1 MSYLYCY
8 YLRPTTT
15 RQYDLLC
22 GLCDP
27 IERHFDIT
35 GKKSYDL
42 NYPVAYQK
50 KEKVALCVS
59 IADVMCSSGVKGTP
73 NFSHLLSITMEMF
86 LQLCNDPHSDV
97 RMIADES
104 LNRIIRAMLD
114 NNVVKIQVELHKEI
128 KKNGSARTLRAALWR
143 FAELCHMIRPQKGKP
158 YVLNLIPCI
167 LHIAQRTEEP
177 VLETLAVAMP
187 KIFAALGNFTS
198 DNDVKS
204 LLKVFLVNLSS
215 PAAVVRRT
223 AATSIL
229 AVCVHCRKPHVFIAY
244 ILNTLLDCVVPIRDT
259 QPVWTVLGVLGCLRH
274 LLPHFGTTKPGEEEL
289 KGSFGVRKRH
299 QEAPQAV
306 DRLIQLANALVVLSS
321 TAEDGEIE
329 VRISVYEL
337 CLHYTNHP
345 DHNVVNAALE
355 TLHQL
360 LQAPP
365 GALVPVLL
373 SPQGITRSRVH
384 ATDGGDQLSRRSL
397 SQMSVAPSL
406 APGDIGSLLDPET
419 DPDLTSVERW
429 VNESKPG
436 VIFSSSLSLLPPA
449 VPERVRAGPSEGPE
463 DEDEEES
470 CVSQVDEGPQY
481 SNIRIGQIREQEESV
496 LDSPSRPPLSS
507 VQSFQQSEDTKLS
520 PDDEQ
525 TTYSVPL
532 SPTFTQTSVPFSAC
546 DVGSFTDADVS
557 LKFCSRHLAAMFL
570 LTGCPG
576 HTMPDR
582 NIRVSVK
589 ALALSCLASIL
600 RLTPDVFL
608 LPLDKNKTP
617 NTEGVQLL
625 SDTLLYSQH
634 SDPQLR
640 ALVSTLISS
649 VLKSA
654 LIQSGRDLS
663 RWLGDT
669 SLVLPGHFLELL
681 LKGLKD
687 ESSVCCGQTLAAVG
701 ACLPDLLE
709 CVDNRQWLPILGA
722 LLDMVA
728 NPYWLVKVKL
738 AGVVGEMSFVTIH
751 HLVGSPDYQEKI
763 LHSVLLVLLRD
774 ENARVRHAAAE
785 AFVKT
790 VPYLFYP
797 VDHGGQDPVTAKAAL
812 YSRVYISPL
821 IVGCLQ
827 GHPSSLPQRPNIS
840 SLPAPFNVGLTGT
853 YVASLDA
860 ALSRVVNLLSQQLL
874 MSQSRHLV
882 FGCCETLTL
891 LSVEYLTT
899 VYPQAWNCQLAPR
912 KNSQS
917 AGVPVSASAGLLATT
932 LSLLTSSPV
941 SVDLSCQQWLLHLAG
956 NMFSGLAVNS
966 LRTVEILSP
975 PSQVDP
981 HKELWAMFQD
991 RQLSVLSEHLLGHV
1005 LRLLSIFVHVL
1016 EDAHPT
1022 LPSTKIPV
1030 PPSLSPIKRKGRMD
1044 ITESRGMSP
1053 VKIGLDKE
1061 DKMEEKK
1068 SGRGVP
1074 LGLFANLPHYVKIHD
1089 MVKSAYTNYK
1099 TIHPRHIGSNARQ
1112 STLVTLGPMPD
1123 NLPSSRCVQCQTILP
1138 RHIGS
1143 NARQSTLVT
1152 LGPIPD
1158 NTPSSR
1164 WVQYQTIHPRH
1175 VGSNTRQYTLVTLG
1189 PIPDNTPSSR
1199 WVQYQTIHP
1208 RHVGSNTRQYT
1219 LVTLGPIPDNT
1230 PSSRWV
1236 QYQTIHP
1243 RHVGS
1248 NTRQYT
1254 LVTLGPIPDNTPSSR
1269 WVQYQTIHPRHVG
1282 SNTRQYTLVTLGP
1295 IPDNTPLSHWVQCQ
1309 TIYPRHVVSNARQS
1323 TLVTLCPMPD
1333 NPPSSRW
1340 VQCQTIHPRHIVSNA
1355 RQYTLVT
1362 LGSMPDNLPLSHWV
1376 QCQTIYPRHVV
1387 SNAKQSTLVTLC
1399 PMPDNPPSSRWVQ
1412 CQTIHPRHVVS
1423 NARQSNLVTLC
1434 SMPDNPP
1441 SSRCVQCQ
1449 TILPRHVGFN
1459 TRQSTLVTLGSIPDN
1474 PPSSRWV
1481 QSQTIHPR
1489 HVGSNARQYTLVTL
1503 GPIPDNTPSS
1513 RWVQCQTIYPRHITL
1528 DCGASEKF
1536 ISLLRTTLE
1545 ALSQLLEI
1553 VSLHEA
1559 GRVAEEILAY
1569 MRLTISI
1576 EPTST
1581 VKCVQQTRSAT
1592 YGSCAVCPQLLKSLF
1607 GTNLSARWEE
1617 EPDKRPQMGLNSGG
1631 GFYNTCLQIPYKHL
1645 TDYVSS
1651 ASSTLDHIAPWL
1663 NYFYKKGER
1672 KASTVFKSVNRGAD
1686 KTALASYIRLFEP
1699 MVIKALKQY
1708 TVTSDVQLQCRVLLL
1723 LIQLVQLRVNY
1734 CLLDSDQ
1741 IFIGF
1746 VLKQFE
1752 FIEEGQIPRTNTC
1765 VHMCTRVSQCRQLA
1779 RSKSHEDKHVC
1790 AHMYPSISVSPT
1802 CTLRVPRGQTRV
1814 CTYVPEYLSVANL
1827 HEDSQQ
1833 RKVRE
1838 TRLYNMCCSQP
1849 EELVPRIFYFLVHL
1863 SYEKHHSKCI
1873 IGVPKVIQLCDELMA
1888 SGQPPVSHCIQALVP
1903 VVEDV
1908 FLVRGTTGSTADL
1921 KDLDTQREFLVSMLL
1936 RLVEY
1941 HQVLELLGLVLSESR
1956 QGCDWEERWR
1966 RWSRQVMD
1974 TLLPLLA
1981 KGRVRLESRVA
1992 QLALHRLLAAASPC
2006 VLRPVDPL
2014 LKVLLSDP
2022 LHLHSSLVG
2031 VQRWLGMVLAV
2042 LSVLVAQGKEE
2053 VVLARLEELGLS
2065 VPSPEI
2071 IYQKESRDPLNAT
2084 QSSAR
2089 LPPDQVLARML
2100 LRVLGVV
2107 SSELHTCVLNPVS
2120 SEDWNYLHEQFSV
2133 FLLYCIHMFQSGAS
2147 MQQHPGTGVTQ
2158 VTSRDWVDTG
2168 DTGSYCRV
2176 ANATMLMIQSEGP
2189 ESLPMADVNTL
2200 FLELSTRCPLLTF
2213 LWCYLLTLL
2222 NYSDQGF
2229 WAQVLRTQPH
2239 QLLLDQRY
2247 STVHC
2252 QGILVQ
2258 ACQTRGPI
2266 GDLMMSQ

>member
-143 FAELCHMIRPQKGKP
+143 FAELCHMISSRVYCESDTLNPAATEAGCIQKFVASLCNVATLCAGSIS
-158 YVLNLIPCI
+158 VLQHTL
-167 LHIAQRTEEP
+167 LHPTRCSGLSAVDLVPLYSPTDPRRRTEEP

-306 DRLIQLANALVVLSS
+306 DRLIQ
-321 TAEDGEIE
+321 
-329 VRISVYEL
+329 VYEL

-449 VPERVRAGPSEGPE
+449 VPERVRAGHSEGPE

-1143 NARQSTLVT
+1143 NARQS
-1152 LGPIPD
+1152 
-1158 NTPSSR
+1158 
-1164 WVQYQTIHPRH
+1164 HPRH

-1189 PIPDNTPSSR
+1189 PIPDNTPS
-1199 WVQYQTIHP
+1199 
-1208 RHVGSNTRQYT
+1208 
-1219 LVTLGPIPDNT
+1219 
-1230 PSSRWV
+1230 
-1236 QYQTIHP
+1236 
-1243 RHVGS
+1243 
-1248 NTRQYT
+1248 
-1254 LVTLGPIPDNTPSSR
+1254 
-1269 WVQYQTIHPRHVG
+1269 
-1282 SNTRQYTLVTLGP
+1282 
-1295 IPDNTPLSHWVQCQ
+1295 SHWVQCQ

-1513 RWVQCQTIYPRHITL
+1513 RWITL

-1553 VSLHEA
+1553 ASLHEA

-1569 MRLTISI
+1569 MRLTIPI

-1581 VKCVQQTRSAT
+1581 VKCVQQVSSVHSWQDAVHTLARRDGTRRLPGSLVGLSAT

-1752 FIEEGQIPRTNTC
+1752 FIEEGQIPVANLHAQSPMRTNTC
-1765 VHMCTRVSQCRQLA
+1765 VHICTRVSQCRQLA
-1779 RSKSHEDKHVC
+1779 RSESHEDKHV
-1790 AHMYPSISVSPT
+1790 
-1802 CTLRVPRGQTRV
+1802 
-1814 CTYVPEYLSVANL
+1814 
-1827 HEDSQQ
+1827 
-1833 RKVRE
+1833 
-1838 TRLYNMCCSQP
+1838 QP

-1888 SGQPPVSHCIQALVP
+1888 SGQPPVSHCECVSRHWYRWWKTCSWCEGP
-1903 VVEDV
+1903 P
-1908 FLVRGTTGSTADL
+1908 GSTADL

>member
-1 MSYLYCY
+1 MFDPWVFLYIFDQLFSFQNIFSQRCQKCY
-8 YLRPTTT
+8 IKGRGGRIHVVYPFLFSEAYSQEKMATLEKLIKSLENLK
-15 RQYDLLC
+15 LLQ
-22 GLCDP
+22 LSPQISD
-27 IERHFDIT
+27 ESSAR
-35 GKKSYDL
+35 
-42 NYPVAYQK
+42 K

-306 DRLIQLANALVVLSS
+306 DRLIQ
-321 TAEDGEIE
+321 
-329 VRISVYEL
+329 VYEL

-436 VIFSSSLSLLPPA
+436 VIFSSSLSLLPPV
-449 VPERVRAGPSEGPE
+449 VPERVGAGPLEGPGDE
-463 DEDEEES
+463 DEDES
-470 CVSQVDEGPQY
+470 CMSQVDEGPQY
-481 SNIRIGQIREQEESV
+481 SNIRIGQIREQEESL
-496 LDSPSRPPLSS
+496 LDSPGRPLLSS

-669 SLVLPGHFLELL
+669 NLVLLGNFLELL

-738 AGVVGEMSFVTIH
+738 AGVVGEMPFVTIH

-812 YSRVYISPL
+812 YSRVYLSPL

-827 GHPSSLPQRPNIS
+827 GHPSSLPQRPNII

-917 AGVPVSASAGLLATT
+917 ARVPVSASAGLLATT

-975 PSQVDP
+975 
-981 HKELWAMFQD
+981 H
-991 RQLSVLSEHLLGHV
+991 LSSGPPQRALGHV
-1005 LRLLSIFVHVL
+1005 PRQTAECVVRASPGTRPETPQYIC
-1016 EDAHPT
+1016 ACPRRC
-1022 LPSTKIPV
+1022 PSY
-1030 PPSLSPIKRKGRMD
+1030 PSLHQDTRSPLTLAHQEERTDGHYGN
-1044 ITESRGMSP
+1044 SRNVAGQDWLGAVTFLGQNEGQLVCLST
-1053 VKIGLDKE
+1053 DKE

-1099 TIHPRHIGSNARQ
+1099 
-1112 STLVTLGPMPD
+1112 
-1123 NLPSSRCVQCQTILP
+1123 
-1138 RHIGS
+1138 
-1143 NARQSTLVT
+1143 
-1152 LGPIPD
+1152 
-1158 NTPSSR
+1158 
-1164 WVQYQTIHPRH
+1164 
-1175 VGSNTRQYTLVTLG
+1175 
-1189 PIPDNTPSSR
+1189 
-1199 WVQYQTIHP
+1199 
-1208 RHVGSNTRQYT
+1208 
-1219 LVTLGPIPDNT
+1219 
-1230 PSSRWV
+1230 
-1236 QYQTIHP
+1236 
-1243 RHVGS
+1243 
-1248 NTRQYT
+1248 
-1254 LVTLGPIPDNTPSSR
+1254 
-1269 WVQYQTIHPRHVG
+1269 
-1282 SNTRQYTLVTLGP
+1282 
-1295 IPDNTPLSHWVQCQ
+1295 
-1309 TIYPRHVVSNARQS
+1309 
-1323 TLVTLCPMPD
+1323 
-1333 NPPSSRW
+1333 
-1340 VQCQTIHPRHIVSNA
+1340 
-1355 RQYTLVT
+1355 
-1362 LGSMPDNLPLSHWV
+1362 
-1376 QCQTIYPRHVV
+1376 
-1387 SNAKQSTLVTLC
+1387 
-1399 PMPDNPPSSRWVQ
+1399 
-1412 CQTIHPRHVVS
+1412 
-1423 NARQSNLVTLC
+1423 
-1434 SMPDNPP
+1434 
-1441 SSRCVQCQ
+1441 
-1449 TILPRHVGFN
+1449 
-1459 TRQSTLVTLGSIPDN
+1459 
-1474 PPSSRWV
+1474 
-1481 QSQTIHPR
+1481 
-1489 HVGSNARQYTLVTL
+1489 
-1503 GPIPDNTPSS
+1503 
-1513 RWVQCQTIYPRHITL
+1513 ITL

-1553 VSLHEA
+1553 ASLHEA

-1581 VKCVQQTRSAT
+1581 VKCVQQLRCLSPAAQESVWYQPERSVGGGA
-1592 YGSCAVCPQLLKSLF
+1592 GEEAPCGAELSWWFLQHLLTSPVQNISP
-1607 GTNLSARWEE
+1607 TMSARPIARWTIFPREYTGQFSAVVTCGLLSRGGGREGEE
-1617 EPDKRPQMGLNSGG
+1617 EPQELSC
-1631 GFYNTCLQIPYKHL
+1631 Y
-1645 TDYVSS
+1645 S
-1651 ASSTLDHIAPWL
+1651 WL
-1663 NYFYKKGER
+1663 NYFYNKGER

-1752 FIEEGQIPRTNTC
+1752 FIEEGQIP
-1765 VHMCTRVSQCRQLA
+1765 
-1779 RSKSHEDKHVC
+1779 
-1790 AHMYPSISVSPT
+1790 
-1802 CTLRVPRGQTRV
+1802 
-1814 CTYVPEYLSVANL
+1814 
-1827 HEDSQQ
+1827 
-1833 RKVRE
+1833 
-1838 TRLYNMCCSQP
+1838 QP

-2133 FLLYCIHMFQSGAS
+2133 FLLYCIHMFQSGSS
-2147 MQQHPGTGVTQ
+2147 MQQQPGTGGTQ
-2158 VTSRDWVDTG
+2158 ATTSRDWSDPCDNILELG
-2168 DTGSYCRV
+2168 GHRV

-2200 FLELSTRCPLLTF
+2200 FLELSTRCPLITF

-2222 NYSDQGF
+2222 NYSNQGF

-2239 QLLLDQRY
+2239 QLLLNQRY
-2247 STVHC
+2247 STVHY

-2258 ACQTRGPI
+2258 ACQTCSPI
-2266 GDLMMSQ
+2266 SDLMMSQ

>member
-1 MSYLYCY
+1 MS
-8 YLRPTTT
+8 
-15 RQYDLLC
+15 QA
-22 GLCDP
+22 GLAC
-27 IERHFDIT
+27 
-35 GKKSYDL
+35 
-42 NYPVAYQK
+42 
-50 KEKVALCVS
+50 
-59 IADVMCSSGVKGTP
+59 
-73 NFSHLLSITMEMF
+73 
-86 LQLCNDPHSDV
+86 
-97 RMIADES
+97 
-104 LNRIIRAMLD
+104 
-114 NNVVKIQVELHKEI
+114 
-128 KKNGSARTLRAALWR
+128 
-143 FAELCHMIRPQKGKP
+143 
-158 YVLNLIPCI
+158 
-167 LHIAQRTEEP
+167 
-177 VLETLAVAMP
+177 
-187 KIFAALGNFTS
+187 
-198 DNDVKS
+198 

-306 DRLIQLANALVVLSS
+306 DRLIQ
-321 TAEDGEIE
+321 
-329 VRISVYEL
+329 VYEL

-397 SQMSVAPSL
+397 SEYIRSSQLRTSSRDSRVWLGQMSVAPSL

-436 VIFSSSLSLLPPA
+436 VIFSSSLSLLPSA
-449 VPERVRAGPSEGPE
+449 VPERVGAGPLEGPG

-525 TTYSVPL
+525 ATYSVPL

-608 LPLDKNKTP
+608 LPLDKNKSP

-738 AGVVGEMSFVTIH
+738 AGVVSEMPFVTIH

-912 KNSQS
+912 KNSQL

-966 LRTVEILSP
+966 LQDSRDTIPPLSSGPPQRTLG
-975 PSQVDP
+975 
-981 HKELWAMFQD
+981 H
-991 RQLSVLSEHLLGHV
+991 LSVLSEHLLGHV

-1061 DKMEEKK
+1061 DKIEEKK

-1099 TIHPRHIGSNARQ
+1099 YQSIYLRHVGSNARQ
-1112 STLVTLGPMPD
+1112 STLVTLCPMPD
-1123 NLPSSRCVQCQTILP
+1123 NPPLSRCVQCQTIHPHHVVSNARQSTLVTLCPMPDNPPSSRCVQCQTIHP
-1138 RHIGS
+1138 RHVVS

-1152 LGPIPD
+1152 LCPMPD
-1158 NTPSSR
+1158 NPPSSR
-1164 WVQYQTIHPRH
+1164 CVQCQTIHPRH
-1175 VGSNTRQYTLVTLG
+1175 VVSNARQSTLVTLC
-1189 PIPDNTPSSR
+1189 PMPDNPPSSR
-1199 WVQYQTIHP
+1199 CVQCQTIHP
-1208 RHVGSNTRQYT
+1208 RHVVSNARQST
-1219 LVTLGPIPDNT
+1219 LVTLCPMPDNP
-1230 PSSRWV
+1230 PSSRCV
-1236 QYQTIHP
+1236 QCQTIHP
-1243 RHVGS
+1243 RHVVS
-1248 NTRQYT
+1248 NARQST
-1254 LVTLGPIPDNTPSSR
+1254 LVTLCPMPDNPPSSR
-1269 WVQYQTIHPRHVG
+1269 CVQCQTIHPRHVV
-1282 SNTRQYTLVTLGP
+1282 SNARQSTLVTLCP
-1295 IPDNTPLSHWVQCQ
+1295 MPDNPPSSRCVQCQ
-1309 TIYPRHVVSNARQS
+1309 TIHPRHVVSNARQSTLVTLCPMPDNPPSSRCVQCQTIHPRHVVSNARQSTLVTLCPMPDNPPSSRCVQCQTIHPRHVVSNARQSTLVTLCPMPDNPPSSRCVQCQTIHPRHVVSNARQS

-1340 VQCQTIHPRHIVSNA
+1340 VQCQTIHPRHI
-1355 RQYTLVT
+1355 
-1362 LGSMPDNLPLSHWV
+1362 
-1376 QCQTIYPRHVV
+1376 
-1387 SNAKQSTLVTLC
+1387 
-1399 PMPDNPPSSRWVQ
+1399 
-1412 CQTIHPRHVVS
+1412 
-1423 NARQSNLVTLC
+1423 
-1434 SMPDNPP
+1434 
-1441 SSRCVQCQ
+1441 
-1449 TILPRHVGFN
+1449 
-1459 TRQSTLVTLGSIPDN
+1459 
-1474 PPSSRWV
+1474 
-1481 QSQTIHPR
+1481 
-1489 HVGSNARQYTLVTL
+1489 
-1503 GPIPDNTPSS
+1503 
-1513 RWVQCQTIYPRHITL
+1513 TL

-1553 VSLHEA
+1553 ASLHEA

-1581 VKCVQQTRSAT
+1581 VKCVQQTKSAT

-1617 EPDKRPQMGLNSGG
+1617 EPDKRPQSGLNSGG
-1631 GFYNTCLQIPYKHL
+1631 GFYNTCLQVPYKHL

-1752 FIEEGQIPRTNTC
+1752 FIEEGQIP
-1765 VHMCTRVSQCRQLA
+1765 
-1779 RSKSHEDKHVC
+1779 
-1790 AHMYPSISVSPT
+1790 
-1802 CTLRVPRGQTRV
+1802 
-1814 CTYVPEYLSVANL
+1814 
-1827 HEDSQQ
+1827 
-1833 RKVRE
+1833 
-1838 TRLYNMCCSQP
+1838 QP

-1941 HQVLELLGLVLSESR
+1941 HQVLELLGLVLAESR

-2089 LPPDQVLARML
+2089 LPPDHVLARML

-2147 MQQHPGTGVTQ
+2147 MQQHPG
-2158 VTSRDWVDTG
+2158 
-2168 DTGSYCRV
+2168 SYCRV
-2176 ANATMLMIQSEGP
+2176 ANATMLMIQSDGP

-2247 STVHC
+2247 STVHY

-2266 GDLMMSQ
+2266 SDLMMTRFIFVAGLQHVCVCVCVWFNLRKCVV